1 MSAPKL
7 DTLFR
12 FETPEGITLDLPV
25 AGPPARALAF
35 AIDLLIR
42 GAIYLAISLTLG
54 LLGELGTGPMLIGIF
69 LAEWFYPVVFEIQ
82 RGATPGKKALGLLVV
97 NDDGTPVT
105 WSASVVRNLLR
116 VADFFPALYAAG
128 LVAMLVSPRFQ
139 RLGDLVAGTL
149 VVYAPQAR
157 RRPPLE
163 VREALP
169 PPIALDRD
177 EQAALVDLAERA
189 PELAPARAVE
199 LAEILTPVHGRDG
212 RAALDEVLGYATFVV
227 RGNDS
232 A

>member
-12 FETPEGITLDLPV
+12 FETPEGIALDLPI

-42 GAIYLAISLTLG
+42 GAIYVAISLTLG
-54 LLGELGTGPMLIGIF
+54 MLGELGTGPMLIGIF
-69 LAEWFYPVVFEIQ
+69 LAEWFYPVAFEIQ
-82 RGATPGKKALGLLVV
+82 RGATPGKKALGLVVV
-97 NDDGTPVT
+97 NDDGTPVA

-157 RRPPLE
+157 QRAPLAAH
-163 VREALP
+163 EALP
-169 PPIALDRD
+169 PPVPLDRD
-177 EQAALVDLAERA
+177 EQAALVDLAERV

-199 LAEILTPVHGRDG
+199 LAAILTPLHGREG
-212 RAALDEVLGYATFVV
+212 QAALDEVLGYAAFVM
-227 RGNDS
+227 RGNETK
-232 A
+232 

>member
-42 GAIYLAISLTLG
+42 GAIYLALSLTLG

-69 LAEWFYPVVFEIQ
+69 LAEWFYPVAFEIQ
-82 RGATPGKKALGLLVV
+82 RGATPGKKALGLVVV
-97 NDDGTPVT
+97 NDDGTPVA

-139 RLGDLVAGTL
+139 RLGDVVAGTL
-149 VVYAPQAR
+149 VVYAPPAR
-157 RRPPLE
+157 RRAPLAPHA
-163 VREALP
+163 ALP
-169 PPIALDRD
+169 PPVPLDRD
-177 EQAALVDLAERA
+177 EQAALVDFAERV

-199 LAEILTPVHGRDG
+199 LAGILTPLHGREG
-212 RAALDEVLGYATFVV
+212 QAALDEVLGYAAFVM
-227 RGNDS
+227 RGNETT
-232 A
+232 